1 MILFF
6 IKKVFFDTW
15 DNLLTIVLFNIG
27 FSIIIAGFSYLAFL
41 FEPAGIGYFITV
53 IIAVFIFNFYAS
65 TVSGYMNELIAGT
78 SPDLKQ
84 FPELFKKYFKSS
96 AVISGISIIQIAALI
111 IGFPFYFSIGGLP
124 GLVGLVTLFW
134 ISVLWWAA
142 IQYFFPVAAQL
153 ETSIKKQFKKSF
165 ILLLDNTF
173 FSIFLGLYTIFT
185 LGLSFFTAL
194 LIPGITVALLAHQ
207 VALKLRLYKYDYLE
221 ENKEANRK
229 NIPWAELLYE
239 EKERIGTR
247 TIKGMIFPWKE

>member
-15 DNLLTIVLFNIG
+15 DNLITIVLFNIG
-27 FSIIIAGFSYLAFL
+27 FSIIIAGSSYIAFL
-41 FEPAGIGYFITV
+41 FEPAGIGYFSTV
-53 IIAVFIFNFYAS
+53 IIAVFIFNLYGAS
-65 TVSGYMNELIAGT
+65 VSAYMNELIRDNR
-78 SPDLKQ
+78 PELKQ
-84 FPELFKKYFKSS
+84 FPTFFKKYWKS
-96 AVISGISIIQIAALI
+96 AAAISGVSIFQIAALI

-124 GLVGLVTLFW
+124 GLVGLVTIFW
-134 ISVLWWAA
+134 ISVLWWVAV
-142 IQYFFPVAAQL
+142 QYFLPVASQL

-173 FSIFLGLYTIFT
+173 FSIFLGLYTVVI

-194 LIPGITVALLAHQ
+194 LIPGITVILLAHQ

-221 ENKEANRK
+221 ENSEASRK
-229 NIPWAELLYE
+229 NIPWEELLFE